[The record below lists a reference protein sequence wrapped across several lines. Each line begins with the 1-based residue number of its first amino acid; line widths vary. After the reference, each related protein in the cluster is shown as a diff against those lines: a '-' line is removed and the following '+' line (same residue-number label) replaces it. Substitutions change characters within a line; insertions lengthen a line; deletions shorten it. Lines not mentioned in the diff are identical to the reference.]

1 MLDLIF
7 PNVCP
12 FCEYPSGDREV
23 CKRCKGLIV
32 YINERSVCL
41 SCGVPFRVAEP
52 SNVDHF
58 TGSSPGDCPAD
69 GQPHRVDAVIPR
81 DIADRH
87 FCGRCLR
94 GEFNFLKARSVAY
107 YDGLLRD
114 MLHKFKYNGKLSLG
128 RVLSRLMSENY
139 PKDMEEVELIVTVPL
154 HVSKLRKREFNQSV
168 ILASGLTRKLG
179 VPLDPF
185 VMVKLRETRPQVEVS
200 DEGERRRNV
209 KGVFSVVNPVA
220 INRKSLLLV
229 DDIFTTGST
238 VNECARV
245 LLQGGASKVQVLTL
259 LRASQR

>member
-7 PNVCP
+7 PNTCP
-12 FCEYPSGDREV
+12 FCESPSEDREV
-23 CKRCKGLIV
+23 CKRCKDHIV
-32 YINERSVCL
+32 YINERPVCL
-41 SCGVPFRVAEP
+41 RCGVPFRVVEP
-52 SNVDHF
+52 SNLDSF
-58 TGSSPGDCPAD
+58 TGSSPGECLAD

-81 DIADRH
+81 DSADGH

-94 GEFNFLKARSVAY
+94 GEFSFLKARSVAY

-139 PKDMEEVELIVTVPL
+139 PNDMEEVELIVTVPL
-154 HVSKLRKREFNQSV
+154 HVSKLRRREFNQSV
-168 ILASGLTRKLG
+168 ILASGLTGKLG

-185 VMVKLRETRPQVEVS
+185 VLVKLRETRPQFEIS
-200 DEGERRRNV
+200 DEGERRKNV
-209 KGVFSVVNPVA
+209 RGVFSLLCSAA
-220 INRKSLLLV
+220 IKRKSLLLV

-245 LLQGGASKVQVLTL
+245 LLRGGASRVQVLTL

>member
-7 PNVCP
+7 PNICP
-12 FCEYPSGDREV
+12 FCESPSEGREV
-23 CKRCKGLIV
+23 CKRCKDDIV

-41 SCGVPFRVAEP
+41 RCGVPFRVAEP
-52 SNVDHF
+52 SNLYSF
-58 TGSSPGDCPAD
+58 IGSSPGDSLAD
-69 GQPHRVDAVIPR
+69 GRPHRVDAVVPR
-81 DIADRH
+81 DSADGH

-107 YDGLLRD
+107 YDRLLRD

-139 PKDMEEVELIVTVPL
+139 PNDMEEVELIVTVPL

-168 ILASGLTRKLG
+168 ILASGLTGKLG
-179 VPLDPF
+179 LPLDPF
-185 VMVKLRETRPQVEVS
+185 VLVKLRETRPQFEIS
-200 DEGERRRNV
+200 DEGERRKNV
-209 KGVFSVVNPVA
+209 KGVFSLVNPAA
-220 INRKSLLLV
+220 IKGKSLLLV

-238 VNECARV
+238 VDECARV